1 MKQPY
6 SHKGILLMTCAGVI
20 FCIMS
25 ALIKS
30 APQISTFKTVF
41 FRFVV
46 GLGILGFGAMLGR
59 FKLRFVRGGLLFW
72 RGLVGGIAV
81 FIFFLS
87 ITKLGVGKGS
97 VFVYAYPIFASIFS
111 ALILKERILLI
122 KWMFIAAAFAGL
134 TMLATGKGGLA
145 GGAITLG
152 FYELIAVGGAIMAG
166 AAVVMVKKLHDSD
179 DSYAIFFAQCLVG
192 FWVFLVPSNLAASL
206 SSYSEG
212 ILLVAIGVIA
222 ATGQLLMTEG
232 YRHVAVTT
240 GSLLNMLVPVL
251 NFVVAVAIFREPLT
265 GWEIGGAVIVILS
278 CVMVII
284 SDRVWG
290 VETNRIEKEA

>member
-1 MKQPY
+1 
-6 SHKGILLMTCAGVI
+6 MTCSGVV

-46 GLGILGFGAMLGR
+46 GLGLLGLGAMSGR
-59 FKLRFVRGGLLFW
+59 IRLRFVRGGLLFW
-72 RGLVGGIAV
+72 RGLVGGAAV

-97 VFVYAYPIFASIFS
+97 VFTYSYPIFASLFS
-111 ALILKERILLI
+111 VLILKEKVPLI
-122 KWMFIAAAFAGL
+122 KWVFIATAFAGL
-134 TMLATGKGGLA
+134 ALLVTGKGGFT

-152 FYELIAVGGAIMAG
+152 YYELLAVGGAVLAG
-166 AAVVMVKKLHDSD
+166 GAVIMVKKLHDSD

-192 FWVFLVPSNLAASL
+192 FWMFLVPSNLAASL

-212 ILLVAIGVIA
+212 ILLVLIGILA

-251 NFVVAVAIFREPLT
+251 NFAVAVTIFKEPLT
-265 GWEIGGAVIVILS
+265 GWEIIGALVVILS
-278 CVMVII
+278 CVMVIAGDQI
-284 SDRVWG
+284 WG
-290 VETNRIEKEA
+290 RRGDKAGLSQKQRLPRNGGV